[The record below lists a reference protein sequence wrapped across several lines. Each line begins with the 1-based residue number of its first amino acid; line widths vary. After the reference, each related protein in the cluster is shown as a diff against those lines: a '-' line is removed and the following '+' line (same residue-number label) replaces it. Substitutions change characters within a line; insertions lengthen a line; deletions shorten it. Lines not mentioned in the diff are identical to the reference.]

1 MRLKELLALELR
13 PDLRVANGL
22 SRTNF
27 IVIVL
32 ILLGALLAILET
44 EPLISERWGSLFVV
58 FEGIL
63 FLFFLAEYIGRVY
76 TANYPDL
83 QGNIRGRI
91 RYIFSFWALLDLLV
105 LVSFVLMLGGSTFFL
120 VRVFR
125 LLRIVRIARLGRFSK
140 AIDLILEAISA
151 RKFEMA
157 LTFGFA
163 LGLMVLGASV
173 LYALEAENQP
183 EVFGSIPRA
192 LWWSVATLTTVGYGD
207 VVPVTAVGKI
217 VAGITAMLGVG
228 LVAMPAG
235 ILASAF
241 SEAIQKRKQAEKEK
255 AQH

>member
-1 MRLKELLALELR
+1 MRFKKFLALELR
-13 PDLRVANGL
+13 PDLREENGL

-27 IVIVL
+27 VVIVL

-44 EPLISERWGSLFVV
+44 EPVIRDRWGSVFVA
-58 FEGIL
+58 FEGAL
-63 FLFFLAEYIGRVY
+63 FLFFLAEYVGRVY
-76 TANYPDL
+76 TANHPDL
-83 QGNIRGRI
+83 AGNVSGRV
-91 RYIFSFWALLDLLV
+91 RYMFTFWSLLDLLV
-105 LVSFVLMLGGSTFFL
+105 LISFVLMLGGSTLFL
-120 VRVFR
+120 VRIFR

-140 AIDLILEAISA
+140 AIDLILEAVSA

-157 LTFGFA
+157 LTFGIA
-163 LGLMVLGASV
+163 LGLMVLGAGV

-207 VVPVTAVGKI
+207 VVPVTVLGKI

-241 SEAIQKRKQAEKEK
+241 SEAIQKRRQAEK
-255 AQH
+255 